1 MALPAELTQAIERET
16 ARFKSAELRRA
27 AEELSCSYR
36 DEGAAGKQRS
46 ASGSPAECAAYL
58 LTRLPATFAAVTMVL
73 REVRERVPGFTPQSL
88 LDLGAGPGT
97 AAWAAAEIFPEI
109 KRVMLVERDQ
119 ATVATGKRLAAGAS
133 HAAVR
138 SAEWVAADLADFHAK
153 EDFDLVILA
162 YALGEVK
169 PSRRATAVERAWAAG
184 KALAIIGPGT
194 PAGFATILG
203 ARTQLIAAGAELVA
217 PCPHED
223 ECPMRGSARDW
234 CHFSQRLERS
244 KLHRRLKAGELGYE
258 DEKFSYVVA
267 SQLPARKAAARIVRH
282 PAVRKGHTELQ
293 LCAPGELRSE
303 TVTRSQ
309 REEYRRARKAKW
321 GEEWG

>member
-16 ARFKSAELRRA
+16 ARFAPGELRRA
-27 AEELSCSYR
+27 TEELSRRYR
-36 DEGAAGKQRS
+36 GEESR
-46 ASGSPAECAAYL
+46 GSQLVVSPVERAAYL
-58 LTRLPATFAAVTMVL
+58 VTRLPATFVAVTTVL
-73 REVRERVPGFTPQSL
+73 REVSERVPGFTPQSL

-119 ATVATGKRLAAGAS
+119 ATVATGKRLAASAS

-138 SAEWVAADLADFHAK
+138 SPEWVAADLADFHAK

-169 PSRRATAVERAWAAG
+169 PSRRATAVERAWAAA
-184 KALAIIGPGT
+184 KVLAIIGPGT
-194 PAGFATILG
+194 PPGFATILQ
-203 ARTQLIAAGAELVA
+203 ARTQLIVAGAELVA

-234 CHFSQRLERS
+234 CHFSQRLERTA
-244 KLHRRLKAGELGYE
+244 LHRRLKAGELGYE

-267 SQLPARKAAARIVRH
+267 SKLPARKAAARIVRH
-282 PAVRKGHTELQ
+282 PTVRKGHLELQ
-293 LCAPGELRSE
+293 LCAPGGLRKETATRSRSE
-303 TVTRSQ
+303 
-309 REEYRRARKAKW
+309 EYKQARKAKW
-321 GEEWG
+321 GEEWLR

>member
-1 MALPAELTQAIERET
+1 MALPAELAQAIERET
-16 ARFKSAELRRA
+16 ARFAPGELRRA
-27 AEELSCSYR
+27 TEELSCRYR
-36 DEGAAGKQRS
+36 GEQSRGSQLVVSPVERAG
-46 ASGSPAECAAYL
+46 YL
-58 LTRLPATFAAVTMVL
+58 ATRLPATFVAISAVL

-97 AAWAAAEIFPEI
+97 AAWAVAESFPEI
-109 KRVMLVERDQ
+109 ERMVLVERDS
-119 ATVATGKRLAAGAS
+119 AMIASGKALAASAS
-133 HAAVR
+133 HAALR

-169 PSRRATAVERAWAAG
+169 PSRRATAVERAWVAG
-184 KALAIIGPGT
+184 KVLAIIGPGT
-194 PAGFATILG
+194 PTGFASILQ
-203 ARTQLIAAGAELVA
+203 ARTQLIAAGVQLVA

-244 KLHRRLKAGELGYE
+244 KLHRRLKSGELGYE

-267 SQLPARKAAARIVRH
+267 SKLPARKAAARIVRH
-282 PAVRKGHTELQ
+282 PTVRKGHIELQ
-293 LCAPGELRSE
+293 LCAPDGLRSE
-303 TVTRSQ
+303 TVTRSLG
-309 REEYRRARKAKW
+309 EEYKRARKAKW

>member
-1 MALPAELTQAIERET
+1 MALLAELAQAIERET
-16 ARFKSAELRRA
+16 ARFTPGDLRRA
-27 AEELSCSYR
+27 TEERSCRYR
-36 DEGAAGKQRS
+36 GEESRGSQLVVSPVQR
-46 ASGSPAECAAYL
+46 AAYL
-58 LTRLPATFAAVTMVL
+58 VTRLPATFAAITAVL
-73 REVRERVPGFTPQSL
+73 REARDRVPDFHPRSL

-97 AAWAAAEIFPEI
+97 AAWAASEIFPEI
-109 KRVMLVERDQ
+109 ERVVLVEHDQ
-119 ATVATGKRLAAGAS
+119 TTVATGKRLAASAS

-169 PSRRATAVERAWAAG
+169 LSRRARAVERAWAAG
-184 KALAIIGPGT
+184 KVLAIIEPGT

-203 ARTQLIAAGAELVA
+203 ARTQLIGAGVELVA

-234 CHFSQRLERS
+234 CHFSQRLERTA
-244 KLHRRLKAGELGYE
+244 LHRRLKSGELGYE

-267 SQLPARKAAARIVRH
+267 SKLPARKAAARIVRH
-282 PAVRKGHTELQ
+282 PTVRKGHIELQ
-293 LCAPGELRSE
+293 LCAPGGLRSE
-303 TVTRSQ
+303 TVARSQ
-309 REEYRRARKAKW
+309 GEKYKRARKAKW
-321 GEEWG
+321 GEEWLR